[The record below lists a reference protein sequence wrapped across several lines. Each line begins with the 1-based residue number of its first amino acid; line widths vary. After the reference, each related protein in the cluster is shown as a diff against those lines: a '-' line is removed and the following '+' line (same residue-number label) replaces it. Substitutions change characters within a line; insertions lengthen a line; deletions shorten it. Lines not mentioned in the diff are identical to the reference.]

1 MPITV
6 ATQLTSKPD
15 GRARSRRVLVVVDDA
30 CTAPELCASVRAL
43 GGDTPIEV
51 LVIAPARGAASAQWY
66 VDEDAVHADATHRLR
81 TCVSCLGRR
90 GIRVRGQL
98 SDSDPV
104 QGIAD
109 ALHEFPA
116 DEIVLVT
123 APQRPSRWLRQN
135 DIDRARDA
143 FRQPITHLFM
153 PARHGK
159 AGQ

>member
-1 MPITV
+1 MTAV
-6 ATQLTSKPD
+6 AAPSTSEPR
-15 GRARSRRVLVVVDDA
+15 GSAESRRVLVVVDDA

-43 GGDTPIEV
+43 GGDISIEA
-51 LVIAPARGAASAQWY
+51 LVIAPARGQASAQWY
-66 VDEDAVHADATHRLR
+66 LDEDAVRADATHRLR

-90 GIRVRGQL
+90 GIRVRGEL

-135 DIDRARDA
+135 DIDRARKS

-153 PARHGK
+153 PALHGE
-159 AGQ
+159 AEQ